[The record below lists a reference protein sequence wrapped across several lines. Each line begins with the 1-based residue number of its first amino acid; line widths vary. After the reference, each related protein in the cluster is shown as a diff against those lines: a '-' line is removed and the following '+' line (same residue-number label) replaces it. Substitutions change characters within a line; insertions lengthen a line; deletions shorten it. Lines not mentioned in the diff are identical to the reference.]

1 MGAAKN
7 HRPQRTCLGCGARDD
22 QQKMLRMIV
31 QEDRLVL
38 DASGS
43 RGGYLH
49 GRDECRRL
57 FVGKKG
63 HYRAFH
69 AEVTRAMKQNLI
81 QELESRERE

>member
-1 MGAAKN
+1 MPKKG

-22 QQKMLRMIV
+22 RDHLIRMAV
-31 QEDRLVL
+31 DQARLVL
-38 DASGS
+38 DRDRG

-49 GRDECRRL
+49 PRAECRRL

-69 AEVTRAMKQNLI
+69 AEVTRVMKEKLI
-81 QELESRERE
+81 EQLENRERE